1 MNVPIELDTC
11 LKMATASVFTL
22 RSERDQAMAEGLRD
36 RRELSS
42 MRAERDAFKA
52 KVDAA
57 TALAAKWKRE
67 WDGAHFDRSLIFARE
82 LEAALERT
90 TDAAPGRC
98 EREGDA
104 DG

>member
-67 WDGAHFDRSLIFARE
+67 WDGSLTRAAKAQSDVSRSSF
-82 LEAALERT
+82 RT
-90 TDAAPGRC
+90 
-98 EREGDA
+98 
-104 DG
+104 